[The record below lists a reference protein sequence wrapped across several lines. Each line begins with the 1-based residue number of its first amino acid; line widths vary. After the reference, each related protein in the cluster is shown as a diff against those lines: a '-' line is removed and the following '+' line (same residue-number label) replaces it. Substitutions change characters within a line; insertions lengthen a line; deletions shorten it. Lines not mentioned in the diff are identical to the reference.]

1 MRKLIL
7 ISALLL
13 ASASAQA
20 GESRGLVLA
29 ATDTPAVTTADALP
43 QPLPPVAK
51 TEAKTE
57 AKAEAKT
64 EARTEAKTEARID
77 APRRQASEPSAA
89 AFRAAKLRAQT
100 RRYGSDEAKARRIAA
115 RYGISW

>member
-51 TEAKTE
+51 T
-57 AKAEAKT
+57 EAKT

>member
-29 ATDTPAVTTADALP
+29 ATTDTPAMTTADALP

-51 TEAKTE
+51 TDAKTE
-57 AKAEAKT
+57 TKT
-64 EARTEAKTEARID
+64 EARSDARADARTD
-77 APRRQASEPSAA
+77 APRQQANEPSAPA
-89 AFRAAKLRAQT
+89 LRAAKARAQQA

-115 RYGISW
+115 KYGISW

>member
-20 GESRGLVLA
+20 GESRGLMLAA

-51 TEAKTE
+51 AETKTE
-57 AKAEAKT
+57 AKSEAKT
-64 EARTEAKTEARID
+64 DAKSDARTD
-77 APRRQASEPSAA
+77 SPRQQASEPSAA
-89 AFRAAKLRAQT
+89 AARAARLRAQA

>member
-29 ATDTPAVTTADALP
+29 ATTDTPAVTTADALP

-51 TEAKTE
+51 TETKTE
-57 AKAEAKT
+57 TKTDVKAVAKVTPKVEAKT
-64 EARTEAKTEARID
+64 TPKAIKSTKTVKKPKGDDDLFDDRH
-77 APRRQASEPSAA
+77 
-89 AFRAAKLRAQT
+89 
-100 RRYGSDEAKARRIAA
+100 
-115 RYGISW
+115 